1 MKQGMRIRVVSL
13 FWLFA
18 GVSGLLSWRLVQL
31 QYLDHDYYLKRANA
45 QQLGEVELPAL
56 RGEIRDR
63 NGTVLATSVARSSI
77 AIDPEELQK
86 SGTMDQAVDLLR
98 DATNIKE
105 STLRDLVERDS
116 TFAWIARKVDDEAAR
131 KVREANLKG
140 VFLLREASPGKRYYP
155 KGRLAAPLM
164 GTTGID
170 DQGLDGLESYY
181 ENQLAGIPGILRAYM
196 DRDGWATLD
205 QASALLKKAEPGH
218 NLILTIDESIQFAA
232 QQELAAQVKKYQ
244 AKGGIVV
251 VMDARNAQILAMA
264 VNPDFPAADFA
275 KVPAGIRRNR
285 CVTDPY
291 EPGSTLKIFLGAAAL
306 DSGVKNTDRFL
317 SGGVL
322 HVNGWDIHNAED
334 ESYPG
339 AMETVRN
346 IITHSYNVGTTSIAL
361 HIGKKA
367 FYKHLLAFGFG
378 AQTGID
384 LAGESEGILSPASE
398 WADINT
404 ATISF
409 GQGVACTPIQL
420 CGALQAIANGGVRM
434 KPHVAMALTDAD
446 GNVVKRMEPEEVGRP
461 VSNEVS
467 REILDI
473 LRNVVENGTGRYA
486 RVPGYWVGGKTG
498 TAQVSEN
505 GVYASGQ
512 YIASFLGVAPI
523 EDPRLIVLV
532 KIERPNVQ
540 WGGVVAAPV
549 FSKVMEKALWRL
561 GVTPD
566 PKLMDLEKRKAL
578 LPKE

>member
-77 AIDPEELQK
+77 AIDPEQLQK
-86 SGTMDQAVDLLR
+86 SGTMDQAVELLL
-98 DATNIKE
+98 DATSMKE
-105 STLRDLVERDS
+105 STLRELVERDS

-181 ENQLAGIPGILRAYM
+181 ENQLAGIPGVLRAYM

-205 QASALLKKAEPGH
+205 QASALLKKAEPGR

-264 VNPDFPAADFA
+264 VNPDFPASDFA
-275 KVPAGIRRNR
+275 KVPAGVRRNR

-291 EPGSTLKIFLGAAAL
+291 EPGSTLKVFLGAAAL
-306 DSGVKNTDRFL
+306 DSGVQPTDRFL

-339 AMETVRN
+339 AMDTVRN

-367 FYKHLLAFGFG
+367 FYEHLLAFGFG
-378 AQTGID
+378 SQTGID

-434 KPHVAMALTDAD
+434 KPHVAMALTDSE

-461 VSNEVS
+461 VSNKVS

-473 LRNVVENGTGRYA
+473 LRNVVENGTGKYA

-549 FSKVMEKALWRL
+549 FSKVMERALWRL